1 MVFRSMPE
9 VKFDMLQPV
18 LIKVGAA
25 NVVASVIA
33 VGTSAI
39 VASAFVVFSVLM
51 GAMIGAINLS
61 LLTRTI
67 KNGFSFNPEK
77 AQRFVIKRYYIR
89 LLTTIVIIGIL
100 VSRNIAEPV
109 GLVIGFSVIMM
120 TTLTATIYFAK
131 KELA

>member
-1 MVFRSMPE
+1 MVFRSIPE

-25 NVVASVIA
+25 NAIASVIA
-33 VGTSAI
+33 VSTGAI
-39 VASAFVVFSVLM
+39 VASAFVVFSILM

-67 KNGFSFNPEK
+67 KNGFSFKPEK

-89 LLTTIVIIGIL
+89 FLTILVIIGVL
-100 VSRNIAEPV
+100 VSKDIAEPV
-109 GLVIGFSVIMM
+109 GLIIGFSVIMM
-120 TTLTATIYFAK
+120 TTLAATIYFAK

>member
-1 MVFRSMPE
+1 MPE